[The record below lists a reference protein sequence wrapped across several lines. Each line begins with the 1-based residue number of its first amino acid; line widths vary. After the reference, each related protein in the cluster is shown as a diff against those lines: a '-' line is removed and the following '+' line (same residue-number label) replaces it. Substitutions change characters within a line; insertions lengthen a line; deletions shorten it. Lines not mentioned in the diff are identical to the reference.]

1 MRKYHLPYDTDPAQA
16 LAVRR
21 SHARNGG
28 QQSGENYLSVIPCV
42 EMDGD
47 TCVKIELLPISLGVT
62 REKAFKAIPYPA
74 DETEA
79 EMIYRA
85 LARLSGEFGTR
96 LEQKDDVILVKLQ

>member
-1 MRKYHLPYDTDPAQA
+1 M
-16 LAVRR
+16 
-21 SHARNGG
+21 
-28 QQSGENYLSVIPCV
+28 
-42 EMDGD
+42 
-47 TCVKIELLPISLGVT
+47 KIELLPISLGVT

-74 DETEA
+74 DEKEA